1 MGESTESGRRALVV
15 IPALNEAKALPS
27 TLQQFMNSPSID
39 GWSISA
45 VVIDDGSTDG
55 TSDVARNAGI
65 LCLRHPVNCG
75 VGAAMRTGFKYALA
89 KGYDAVVQVDAD
101 GQHPINEI
109 SNLIS
114 NLDDSDVVVGSR
126 FLAGP
131 WEASFI
137 RRMAMRF
144 LGFLV
149 KISTGKK
156 FTDPTSGFRVAGPRA
171 IKFFAVN
178 YPSEYLGDTV
188 ESLVLAHRHGLKMK
202 EIPASLEV
210 RQHGAAS
217 HTPARAGLHVFRA
230 AGMIILTA
238 GVWRTNPQS
247 KETVDN

>member
-1 MGESTESGRRALVV
+1 VSESRGLGRKALVV
-15 IPALNEAKALPS
+15 IPALNESKALPS
-27 TLQQFMNSPSID
+27 TLSQFSTLSTIA
-39 GWSISA
+39 GWDITA

-55 TSDVARNAGI
+55 TSEVASKAGI

-75 VGAAMRTGFKYALA
+75 VGAAMRTGFKYALSN
-89 KGYDAVVQVDAD
+89 GYDAVVQVDAD

-114 NLDDSDVVVGSR
+114 SLDDCDVVVGSR

-131 WEASFI
+131 WEASVI
-137 RRMAMRF
+137 RKMAMKF

-171 IKFFAVN
+171 IKFFAEN

-202 EIPASLEV
+202 EIPASLEL
-210 RQHGAAS
+210 RQNGVAS